1 MARNSAAAQ
10 TAANSANTISSTA
23 AENAGGLYGVLAPE
37 LESEAAHPQ
46 GFDPTTMAQM
56 TTAAEQAAGGSQ
68 AGATGQGGLL
78 AARTRNAG
86 GAQAAIASGARSA
99 GRNLS
104 QGVLGTQL
112 ANARLRA
119 QQQQEATS
127 GLENLYNTEEGSS
140 IGALG
145 EVAPNVQANTAQQN
159 ASWDWTRGL
168 ASLGSAANQFSQA
181 GFL

>member
-1 MARNSAAAQ
+1 MARNDAAAQ

-78 AARTRNAG
+78 AASSLATEGIG
-86 GAQAAIASGARSA
+86 GDEAVCKVADCPECTIPKKVIDILAPIFSA
-99 GRNLS
+99 PDFPLS
-104 QGVLGTQL
+104 
-112 ANARLRA
+112 
-119 QQQQEATS
+119 
-127 GLENLYNTEEGSS
+127 EEGY
-140 IGALG
+140 AKFMQD
-145 EVAPNVQANTAQQN
+145 VQAT
-159 ASWDWTRGL
+159 
-168 ASLGSAANQFSQA
+168 
-181 GFL
+181 GFFKKNKKSTEGDFEE